1 MRTLGIL
8 EMFKK
13 CPKPACSQKAPLLL
27 YCDALMQSSQA
38 FEPVSLEE
46 ACECTKCVLE
56 LGTEIHIVYLLII
69 SLNCTELLKIQK
81 IIYIIESVL

>member
-13 CPKPACSQKAPLLL
+13 CPKPVSSQKAPLLL

-38 FEPVSLEE
+38 FKPVSLEE

-56 LGTEIHIVYLLII
+56 LGTGDTH
-69 SLNCTELLKIQK
+69 
-81 IIYIIESVL
+81 SVLTHNYIKWY